1 MAISP
6 VAAWDDSFKTL
17 RLPKGFQMH
26 GLVFEGLLFFLH
38 WRQNGR
44 ILFLAADMLT
54 QAFHPLCQLL
64 QLCMHNHLV
73 DGPRFAF
80 AMHDAV
86 DKLFSCYFPITI
98 IEKVEQ
104 GRALLQDG
112 LNGCNFLSTHS
123 LCSQHSHW
131 WLSKWPNH
139 YLSKKNSV
147 HSKAGW
153 ISSCMLQPTCSGDSG
168 QSLVCSKWDLLGSF
182 KEASNTHEC
191 NFMRE
196 S

>member
-1 MAISP
+1 
-6 VAAWDDSFKTL
+6 
-17 RLPKGFQMH
+17 MH
-26 GLVFEGLLFFLH
+26 GLVFEGLLFFCIGDRMDESFFLQPTCLH
-38 WRQNGR
+38 KPS
-44 ILFLAADMLT
+44 ILFANCFNSACIITWSMARASPLQCMMPLINSSRVTSPSPSSRRWNKAAL
-54 QAFHPLCQLL
+54 
-64 QLCMHNHLV
+64 
-73 DGPRFAF
+73 
-80 AMHDAV
+80 
-86 DKLFSCYFPITI
+86 SCKMVF
-98 IEKVEQ
+98 
-104 GRALLQDG
+104 